1 MAEDASHFG
10 LFELQAS
17 DVTRIETASCPKVT
31 QDRLPPN
38 EKSATKIA
46 QVEIVRR
53 YIEAT
58 PDESCEMESRSELA
72 TKVFDPLAPFHRTIS
87 PIARPR

>member
-1 MAEDASHFG
+1 MAEDASHFS
-10 LFELQAS
+10 LLELQTS

-31 QDRLPPN
+31 QDRLPRI
-38 EKSATKIA
+38 EQGATEIA

-53 YIEAT
+53 YIEVT

-72 TKVFDPLAPFHRTIS
+72 TKVFDPLAPFYKTIS